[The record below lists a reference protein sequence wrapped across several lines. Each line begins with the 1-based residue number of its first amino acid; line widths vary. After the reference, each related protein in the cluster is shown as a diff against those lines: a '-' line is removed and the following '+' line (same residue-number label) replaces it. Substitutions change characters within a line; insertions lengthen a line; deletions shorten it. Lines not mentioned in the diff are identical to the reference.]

1 MSSRRKNLQNSFK
14 VSDLSCWPRGL
25 RQIRV
30 EPPPCPYTPPSP
42 VGGIPH
48 LLILR
53 LVSTVAGQVLGL
65 LKTQSWIIST
75 QSCRT
80 RRRTPSSSLPA
91 QNARRLHFVLTVAK
105 LSEARLPSVAKTKF
119 LGHPWPA
126 HNVLQDRCQ
135 FPFKQFTVG
144 LKSGATAIKISLT
157 AGRFMPVCVR
167 AQADIPES
175 TSRHLC
181 N

>member
-1 MSSRRKNLQNSFK
+1 MSSLRKNLQNSFK

-30 EPPPCPYTPPSP
+30 EPPPSPYTPPSP

-75 QSCRT
+75 QNCRT
-80 RRRTPSSSLPA
+80 GRRTSSSSLPA

-105 LSEARLPSVAKTKF
+105 PSEASLPSAAV
-119 LGHPWPA
+119 
-126 HNVLQDRCQ
+126 VR
-135 FPFKQFTVG
+135 KQFFWAIRGLLAISCKTVVNSH
-144 LKSGATAIKISLT
+144 LNISLLVLNLEQ
-157 AGRFMPVCVR
+157 RR
-167 AQADIPES
+167 LKY
-175 TSRHLC
+175 H
-181 N
+181 

>member
-14 VSDLSCWPRGL
+14 VSDLSFWPRGL
-25 RQIRV
+25 RQIHV
-30 EPPPCPYTPPSP
+30 EPSPYTPPSP

-53 LVSTVAGQVLGL
+53 LVSTIAGQVLGL
-65 LKTQSWIIST
+65 PKTQSWIIST

-80 RRRTPSSSLPA
+80 GRRTSSSSLPA

-105 LSEARLPSVAKTKF
+105 PSEASLPSAAVVRKQLVWAI
-119 LGHPWPA
+119 
-126 HNVLQDRCQ
+126 LQARCQ
-135 FPFKQFTVG
+135 FPFKHFTVG
-144 LKSGATAIKISLT
+144 SKSGVTAIKISLI

-175 TSRHLC
+175 TSQHLC